1 MDETTIVILGG
12 IFIPLFL
19 YLLSRI
25 HDIEKLGNI
34 ILVEIKEIGKWIG
47 KK

>member
-1 MDETTIVILGG
+1 MEETIILIIGG
-12 IFIPLFL
+12 LFIPLFL

-25 HDIEKLGNI
+25 HDLEELGNRI
-34 ILVEIKEIGKWIG
+34 MEQIMELGKWVR